1 MKTNFNDL
9 IQGEMPVLVDFYATW
24 CQPCK
29 VQSPVLLD
37 LSSSMS
43 EKIKIIKIDVD
54 KNPDV
59 ARLYQIQGVPTLAIF
74 KNGKIIWRNSGVHSK
89 QQLIGVLASLGI
101 K

>member
-29 VQSPVLLD
+29 VQSPVLMD
-37 LSSSMS
+37 LSSSMN

>member
-74 KNGKIIWRNSGVHSK
+74 KNGKIIWRNSGVHTK

>member
-9 IQGEMPVLVDFYATW
+9 IQGEMPVLIDFYATW